1 MFPLPLHIYFEIAAL
16 IASIIFWR
24 RIQHTILKWFIPFLA
39 FIVAVELTGRYIG
52 KVLRQP
58 NVWLYNISIPIE
70 YLFISFIF
78 YSYYRKRANQY
89 LAMWFLILFTVFVL
103 FNITLIQG
111 MNKFNTNTLVFGSF
125 FMIIFSILYLVEMY
139 RSEETTHFYKDPMFW
154 ISIGVMLFNAG
165 EFAYNLLSHYL
176 INRELDKAAKFFA
189 SINNKLILVLYPC
202 FAISFIWGRT
212 TETLKKV

>member
-16 IASIIFWR
+16 VASIIFWR
-24 RIQHTILKWFIPFLA
+24 RIQDTLLKWFVPFLA
-39 FIVAVELTGRYIG
+39 FIVAIELTGRYVGIE
-52 KVLRQP
+52 LRQP

-70 YLFISFIF
+70 YLFMSYIF
-78 YSYYRKRANQY
+78 YSSYKKRSNQY
-89 LAMWFLILFTVFVL
+89 LAMGFLIIFSVFVL

-154 ISIGVMLFNAG
+154 ISIGIMLFNAG

-176 INRELDKAAKFFA
+176 INMELD
-189 SINNKLILVLYPC
+189 
-202 FAISFIWGRT
+202 
-212 TETLKKV
+212 